1 MPEDNR
7 GKDASDLT
15 RRQWLLRLG
24 QGVVLT
30 GFSGA
35 VGELAAD
42 ALAAPAL
49 QAATPA
55 SHAMPPGLYLPNN
68 DHLTHALTSD
78 DRFHPIPAGA
88 ETEYARPRTGPF
100 VPQFFSPDEFAV
112 VRRLT
117 ELFLGEAPVA
127 SQDTNIID
135 EIAEWI
141 DLIVAEAPAVREAAR
156 RLTPGQRAV
165 AVHYSGAEAVE
176 ELEKADPERDWR
188 EGLGWLEKESRQRF
202 GKSFL
207 DLGQDQQIQLLTAAG
222 SQGTGGARK
231 DPGARLFAV
240 LKSQVIQGYYTSR
253 RGLDELDYQGNTY
266 HVECPGCAT
275 QGSS

>member
-1 MPEDNR
+1 MANQNPN
-7 GKDASDLT
+7 DLT

-35 VGELAAD
+35 VGELTAD
-42 ALAAPAL
+42 ALGTSTP

-55 SHAMPPGLYLPNN
+55 SPALPSGLYVPNN

-78 DRFHPIPAGA
+78 DRFHPIPAGT

-100 VPQFFSPDEFAV
+100 IPQFFSPEEFAV
-112 VRRLT
+112 VRRLVG
-117 ELFLGEAPVA
+117 LFLGGAPAA
-127 SQDTNIID
+127 SPDIEGRDTIE

-156 RLTPGQRAV
+156 RLSPEERAV
-165 AVHYSGAEAVE
+165 AVQYSGPEAVE
-176 ELEKADPERDWR
+176 ELEKADPQRDWR
-188 EGLGWLEKESRQRF
+188 EGLGWLAKDSQRRF
-202 GKSFL
+202 GKRFR
-207 DLGQDQQIQLLTAAG
+207 DLSQDQQIQLLTDA
-222 SQGTGGARK
+222 SRQGEGRGREGPA
-231 DPGARLFAV
+231 ARLYVV
-240 LKSQVIQGYYTSR
+240 LKTQVIRGFYTSR

-266 HVECPGCAT
+266 HADCPGCADHE
-275 QGSS
+275 SS

>member
-1 MPEDNR
+1 MSEDDRRKN
-7 GKDASDLT
+7 ASNDLT
-15 RRQWLLRLG
+15 RRQWLMRLG
-24 QGVVLT
+24 HGVVLT

-35 VGELAAD
+35 VGELATD
-42 ALAAPAL
+42 ALAAP
-49 QAATPA
+49 QATGPA
-55 SHAMPPGLYLPNN
+55 SEALPPGLYLPNN

-78 DRFHPIPAGA
+78 DRFHAIPAGT

-127 SQDTNIID
+127 SQDANIID

-156 RLTPGQRAV
+156 RLTPEQRAL
-165 AVHYSGAEAVE
+165 AVHYSGAEALEDLE
-176 ELEKADPERDWR
+176 EADPQRDWR

-202 GKSFL
+202 GKTFL
-207 DLGQDQQIQLLTAAG
+207 DLGQDQQIKLLRAAS
-222 SQGTGGARK
+222 SQPAGAVAA
-231 DPGARLFAV
+231 DPGARLFAT

-275 QGSS
+275 HGSS